1 MKSKVGSASLFRQPD
16 FAEKRSGVIV
26 ENPKISNAER
36 EFAKCIAAHQRDLV
50 SLAYRFVG
58 NFEDA
63 RDLAQWAFARL
74 WLHRENLKAEREVFY
89 YLRRILVNLCID
101 HLRRREP
108 EKEDL
113 SASENRLLES
123 EPDPLQALER
133 QEWQALL
140 ARSIAQLKPKQ
151 KATIILRDLE
161 GYSVAETA
169 ALLSCTEN
177 NVLCNLHLARKNVKQ
192 KMQQWLSPHELLS

>member
-1 MKSKVGSASLFRQPD
+1 MPSRQPD
-16 FAEKRSGVIV
+16 FARKPERVIAEK
-26 ENPKISNAER
+26 PKTSNAER
-36 EFAKCIAAHQRDLV
+36 DFAELIADHQRELV

-58 NFEDA
+58 NVEDA
-63 RDLAQWAFARL
+63 KDLAQWAFVRL
-74 WLHRENLKAEREVFY
+74 WLHRESLKTERKVFY

-108 EKEDL
+108 VKEDFA
-113 SASENRLLES
+113 ASEDQLLEPA
-123 EPDPLQALER
+123 PDPLQMLER
-133 QEWQALL
+133 QEWQAML

-169 ALLSCTEN
+169 ELLSCSEN
-177 NVLCNLHLARKNVKQ
+177 NVLCNLHLARKSVKQ

>member
-1 MKSKVGSASLFRQPD
+1 MVLRCRSGSPTLP
-16 FAEKRSGVIV
+16 KNRSGVIA
-26 ENPKISNAER
+26 ENPKTSNAER
-36 EFAKCIAAHQRDLV
+36 EFAEFIADHQRELV

-58 NFEDA
+58 NVEDA
-63 RDLAQWAFARL
+63 KDLAQWAFVRL
-74 WLHRENLKAEREVFY
+74 WLHRENLKAGREVFY
-89 YLRRILVNLCID
+89 YLRRVLVNLCID

-108 EKEDL
+108 VKEDL
-113 SASENRLLES
+113 SASEDRLLDS
-123 EPDPLQALER
+123 APDPLQALER
-133 QEWQALL
+133 HEWQARL
-140 ARSIAQLKPKQ
+140 AQSIAQLKPKQ

-169 ALLSCTEN
+169 ELLSCTEN

>member
-1 MKSKVGSASLFRQPD
+1 MVLHCRSGSPTLP
-16 FAEKRSGVIV
+16 ENRSGVIA
-26 ENPKISNAER
+26 EKPKTSNAER
-36 EFAKCIAAHQRDLV
+36 EFAELIADHQRELV

-58 NFEDA
+58 NVEDA
-63 RDLAQWAFARL
+63 KDLAQWAFARL
-74 WLHRENLKAEREVFY
+74 WLHRDSLKAERKVFY

-108 EKEDL
+108 VKEDL
-113 SASENRLLES
+113 AVAEDRLLES
-123 EPDPLQALER
+123 APDPLQALEM

-169 ALLSCTEN
+169 ELLSCSEN